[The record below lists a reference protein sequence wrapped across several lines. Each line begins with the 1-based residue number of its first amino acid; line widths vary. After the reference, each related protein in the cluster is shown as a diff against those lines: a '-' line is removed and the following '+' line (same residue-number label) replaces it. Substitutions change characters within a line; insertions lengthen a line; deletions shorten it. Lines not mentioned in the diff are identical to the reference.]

1 MFGSSFKTLAVI
13 LFRIIIVFLKVVIFE
28 RWERLLSAYL
38 GYQLNVMLIL
48 FGEKQIP
55 CFFQL
60 AVSP

>member
-48 FGEKQIP
+48 FGEK
-55 CFFQL
+55 
-60 AVSP
+60 